1 MRAHAHLD
9 TRRREPYLF
18 EQNEIL
24 IIRDAIRMRYTYL
37 PLWYNVFHEASTTGV
52 PVMRYVLLS
61 SFFCLFIYLT
71 AFASIQPFDFD
82 AVLFGLSS
90 PTTPRCLTHKSRT
103 WLVPT
108 CLLLLRC
115 ALVSPRSM
123 CTSLART
130 RGMMWRHTQPISPA
144 LRKRS
149 LSPSRRFLSSSVCI

>member
-61 SFFCLFIYLT
+61 
-71 AFASIQPFDFD
+71 
-82 AVLFGLSS
+82 
-90 PTTPRCLTHKSRT
+90 R
-103 WLVPT
+103 
-108 CLLLLRC
+108 
-115 ALVSPRSM
+115 
-123 CTSLART
+123 
-130 RGMMWRHTQPISPA
+130 IS
-144 LRKRS
+144 
-149 LSPSRRFLSSSVCI
+149 V